1 MNQNYSVLG
10 YQAPWRCLRSKFN
23 YQTKGTVSTE
33 ESCSCRPPKILLAAF
48 ALLTNLDTLSVPR
61 TGLKSMFYQNF
72 RWVPQAP
79 NKVSKISNSN
89 IPYSKTKSSVAAAE
103 AKLPC
108 GAPGGALKATP
119 SVLTVPSGMKT
130 FASFGAPDGALRTNK
145 VQNL

>member
-1 MNQNYSVLG
+1 
-10 YQAPWRCLRSKFN
+10 
-23 YQTKGTVSTE
+23 
-33 ESCSCRPPKILLAAF
+33 
-48 ALLTNLDTLSVPR
+48 
-61 TGLKSMFYQNF
+61 MFYQNF

-79 NKVSKISNSN
+79 NKVSKISNSNALRSEPEVSN

>member
-1 MNQNYSVLG
+1 
-10 YQAPWRCLRSKFN
+10 
-23 YQTKGTVSTE
+23 
-33 ESCSCRPPKILLAAF
+33 
-48 ALLTNLDTLSVPR
+48 
-61 TGLKSMFYQNF
+61 MFYQNF

-130 FASFGAPDGALRTNK
+130 FAFRINK
-145 VQNL
+145 VQTLRVRKRSFQNL

>member
-1 MNQNYSVLG
+1 
-10 YQAPWRCLRSKFN
+10 
-23 YQTKGTVSTE
+23 
-33 ESCSCRPPKILLAAF
+33 
-48 ALLTNLDTLSVPR
+48 
-61 TGLKSMFYQNF
+61 MFYQNF

-89 IPYSKTKSSVAAAE
+89 ALRSEPEVSNIPYSNALRSGAPNGALKTKSSVAAAE

-145 VQNL
+145 VQTLRVRKRSFQNL

>member
-1 MNQNYSVLG
+1 
-10 YQAPWRCLRSKFN
+10 
-23 YQTKGTVSTE
+23 
-33 ESCSCRPPKILLAAF
+33 
-48 ALLTNLDTLSVPR
+48 
-61 TGLKSMFYQNF
+61 MFYQNF

-89 IPYSKTKSSVAAAE
+89 IPYSNALRSGAPNGALKTKSSVAAAE

-119 SVLTVPSGMKT
+119 SGMKT
-130 FASFGAPDGALRTNK
+130 FASLGAPDGALRTNK

>member
-1 MNQNYSVLG
+1 
-10 YQAPWRCLRSKFN
+10 
-23 YQTKGTVSTE
+23 
-33 ESCSCRPPKILLAAF
+33 
-48 ALLTNLDTLSVPR
+48 
-61 TGLKSMFYQNF
+61 MFYQNF

-130 FASFGAPDGALRTNK
+130 FASLGAPYGALRTNK

>member
-1 MNQNYSVLG
+1 
-10 YQAPWRCLRSKFN
+10 
-23 YQTKGTVSTE
+23 
-33 ESCSCRPPKILLAAF
+33 
-48 ALLTNLDTLSVPR
+48 
-61 TGLKSMFYQNF
+61 MFYQNF

-89 IPYSKTKSSVAAAE
+89 IPYSNALRSGAPNGALKTKSSVAAAE

-108 GAPGGALKATP
+108 GALKATP